1 LRLFALWIGLL
12 SLIIH
17 APAHATG
24 QGLLRGGEVEH
35 LRIVQEIATVPRLV
49 FAAHPDGTP
58 STRLAEQ

>member
-1 LRLFALWIGLL
+1 LRLFSLWIGLP

-24 QGLLRGGEVEH
+24 QGLLAERDFSVPETGS
-35 LRIVQEIATVPRLV
+35 ATVPRRF

-58 STRLAEQ
+58 STRLAER